1 MPDQANEQRSG
12 FSNFIQSGFGLNI
25 ALGAGIALAVGIMAA
40 VFMWSMKTSDYR
52 VLLSNY
58 SDRDGGAIVAA
69 LAQMAVPYK
78 FSEDGGTIMVPSGQV
93 YDARL
98 KLAAQGLPRGGNI
111 GFELMENQKMGT
123 SQFIEQVNYQRA
135 QEGELARTINAIGS
149 VASSRVHLAIP
160 KPSVFVREKQYPTA
174 SVMINLQSGRT
185 LDMGQVN
192 AIVHL
197 VSSSIPELPAKNV
210 TVVDQNGSLL
220 SGKTSDSNDPN
231 QLDPSQLKYVR
242 DIQDNLNRRIE
253 SILTPLLG
261 EGNVKAQVAAEVN
274 FTRIEK
280 ATETY
285 SPNSNPEKNTIRS
298 QKSNESTSSD
308 PVKGGIPGAASNQAG
323 ANRDANAAT
332 PAGGAN
338 AATNAKRENIINYEV
353 DKVISYTKEPVG
365 GIKRLAVAVVVNLKS
380 SSDEEGKTT
389 QKPLTDEEKAQVTA
403 LIKEA
408 VGFSQ
413 ERGDTI
419 NLTNSEFKQA
429 EKVEIPEEAFWKPYA
444 NLSTA
449 KTALQYLVTAV
460 ILFLLYSKVLKPL
473 MARMSNASVGG
484 SFAFGSAGA
493 GFASGAG
500 AGAGANAGG
509 NAEKEEEEEEEVD
522 EELDA
527 EAKKIASDLSGLGRN
542 SGSDLKAVQKFGA
555 QNPKAVAAVV
565 KEWISE

>member
-1 MPDQANEQRSG
+1 
-12 FSNFIQSGFGLNI
+12 
-25 ALGAGIALAVGIMAA
+25 
-40 VFMWSMKTSDYR
+40 
-52 VLLSNY
+52 
-58 SDRDGGAIVAA
+58 
-69 LAQMAVPYK
+69 
-78 FSEDGGTIMVPSGQV
+78 
-93 YDARL
+93 
-98 KLAAQGLPRGGNI
+98 
-111 GFELMENQKMGT
+111 
-123 SQFIEQVNYQRA
+123 
-135 QEGELARTINAIGS
+135 
-149 VASSRVHLAIP
+149 
-160 KPSVFVREKQYPTA
+160 
-174 SVMINLQSGRT
+174 MINLQSGRT

-231 QLDPSQLKYVR
+231 KLDPSQLKYVR

-253 SILTPLLG
+253 AILTPLLG
-261 EGNVKAQVAAEVN
+261 EGNVKAQVSAEVN
-274 FTRIEK
+274 FATVEK

-323 ANRDANAAT
+323 AGKDANAAQ
-332 PAGGAN
+332 GG
-338 AATNAKRENIINYEV
+338 AATNAKRENIVNYEV
-353 DKVISYTKEPVG
+353 DKVVSYTKEPVG

-380 SSDEEGKTT
+380 SVDAEGKTT
-389 QKPLTDEEKAQVTA
+389 QKPLTDDEKAQVTA

-413 ERGDTI
+413 DRGDTI

-429 EKVEIPEEAFWKPYA
+429 EKVDIPVDPFWKPYA

-449 KTALQYLVTAV
+449 KTVLQYLATAIV
-460 ILFLLYSKVLKPL
+460 LFLLYSKVLKPL
-473 MARMSNASVGG
+473 MVRMSNASVGG
-484 SFAFGSAGA
+484 GFAFGA
-493 GFASGAG
+493 AG
-500 AGAGANAGG
+500 AGAGGGGFANGAGG
-509 NAEKEEEEEEEVD
+509 TGAAGNAEEEEEEEVD

-565 KEWISE
+565 KDWINE

>member
-1 MPDQANEQRSG
+1 MPDQENQQRSG
-12 FSNFIQSGFGLNI
+12 FSNFIQSSFGLNI

-78 FSEDGGTIMVPSGQV
+78 FSEDGGTILVPSGQV

-135 QEGELARTINAIGS
+135 QEGELARTINSIGS

-231 QLDPSQLKYVR
+231 KLDPSQLKYVR
-242 DIQDNLNRRIE
+242 DIQDNLIKRIE
-253 SILTPLLG
+253 AILTPLLG

-274 FTRIEK
+274 FATVEK

-323 ANRDANAAT
+323 AGKDANAA
-332 PAGGAN
+332 PGG
-338 AATNAKRENIINYEV
+338 AATNAKRENIVNYEV
-353 DKVISYTKEPVG
+353 DKVVSYTKEPVG

-380 SSDEEGKTT
+380 SVDEEGKTT
-389 QKPLTDEEKAQVTA
+389 QKPLTDDEKAQVTA

-413 ERGDTI
+413 DRGDTI

-429 EKVEIPEEAFWKPYA
+429 EKVDIPVDPFWKPYA

-449 KTALQYLVTAV
+449 KTVLQYLVTAIV
-460 ILFLLYSKVLKPL
+460 LFLLYSKVLKPL
-473 MARMSNASVGG
+473 MTRMSNASVGG
-484 SFAFGSAGA
+484 GFAFGAA
-493 GFASGAG
+493 GAG
-500 AGAGANAGG
+500 AGAGGFANGAGGTGAGG
-509 NAEKEEEEEEEVD
+509 NAEEEEEEEVD

-565 KEWISE
+565 KDWINE

>member
-1 MPDQANEQRSG
+1 MADQENEQRSG
-12 FSNFIQSGFGLNI
+12 FSNFIQSSFGLNI

-69 LAQMAVPYK
+69 LSSMAVPYK
-78 FSEDGGTIMVPSGQV
+78 FSEDGGTILVPSGQV

-135 QEGELARTINAIGS
+135 QEGELARTINSIGS

-174 SVMINLQSGRT
+174 SVMVNLQSGRT

-197 VSSSIPELPAKNV
+197 VSSSVPELPAKNV

-220 SGKTSDSNDPN
+220 SDKTSDSNDPN
-231 QLDPSQLKYVR
+231 KLDPTQLKYVR
-242 DIQDNLNRRIE
+242 DIQDNLIRRIE

-274 FTRIEK
+274 FAMVEK

-323 ANRDANAAT
+323 AT
-332 PAGGAN
+332 PAAGAGAAAS
-338 AATNAKRENIINYEV
+338 AATNAKRENIVNYEV
-353 DKVISYTKEPVG
+353 DKVVSYTKEPVG

-380 SSDEEGKTT
+380 SVDDEGKTT
-389 QKPLTDEEKAQVTA
+389 QKPLTDDEKAQVTA

-413 ERGDTI
+413 DRGDTI

-429 EKVEIPEEAFWKPYA
+429 EKVEIPEDPIWKPYA
-444 NLSTA
+444 NLATA
-449 KTALQYLVTAV
+449 KTALQYIITAV
-460 ILFLLYSKVLKPL
+460 VLFLLYSKVLKPL
-473 MARMSNASVGG
+473 MARMSNASMGG
-484 SFAFGSAGA
+484 SLAFG
-493 GFASGAG
+493 GAG
-500 AGAGANAGG
+500 AGGFARGAGGAAGAAG
-509 NAEKEEEEEEEVD
+509 AEQVEEEEEEVD

-555 QNPKAVAAVV
+555 QNPKAVAAVI
-565 KEWISE
+565 KDWINE

>member
-25 ALGAGIALAVGIMAA
+25 ALGAGIALAIGIMAA
-40 VFMWSMKTSDYR
+40 VFMWSMKTADYR

-69 LAQMAVPYK
+69 LSQMAVPYK
-78 FSEDGGTIMVPSGQV
+78 FSEDGGTILVPSGQV

-135 QEGELARTINAIGS
+135 QEGELARTINSIGS

-160 KPSVFVREKQYPTA
+160 KPSVFVREKQFPTA
-174 SVMINLQSGRT
+174 SVMVNLQPGRA

-220 SGKTSDSNDPN
+220 SAKTSDSNDPN
-231 QLDPSQLKYVR
+231 KLDPSQLKYVR

-253 SILTPLLG
+253 AILTPLLG

-274 FTRIEK
+274 FATVEK

-323 ANRDANAAT
+323 AAPAAGAT
-332 PAGGAN
+332 AG
-338 AATNAKRENIINYEV
+338 AATNAKRENIVNYEV
-353 DKVISYTKEPVG
+353 DKVVSYTKEPVG
-365 GIKRLAVAVVVNLKS
+365 GIKRLAVAVVVNLKPS
-380 SSDEEGKTT
+380 VDAEGKTT

-413 ERGDTI
+413 DRGDTI
-419 NLTNSEFKQA
+419 NLTNSEFKQV
-429 EKVEIPEEAFWKPYA
+429 EKVDIPEEAFWKPYA

-449 KTALQYLVTAV
+449 KTVLQYLATAIV
-460 ILFLLYSKVLKPL
+460 LFLLYSKVLKPL
-473 MARMSNASVGG
+473 MARMTNASVGG
-484 SFAFGSAGA
+484 NFAFGSAGA
-493 GFASGAG
+493 GAAGFAGGVGGAG
-500 AGAGANAGG
+500 AAGA
-509 NAEKEEEEEEEVD
+509 EQEEEEEEVD

-565 KEWISE
+565 KDWINE

>member
-1 MPDQANEQRSG
+1 MPDQENQQRSG
-12 FSNFIQSGFGLNI
+12 FSNFIQSSFGLNI

-69 LAQMAVPYK
+69 LGQMAVPYK
-78 FSEDGGTIMVPSGQV
+78 FSEDGGTILVPSGQV

-135 QEGELARTINAIGS
+135 QEGELARTINSIGS

-231 QLDPSQLKYVR
+231 KLDPSQLKYVR

-253 SILTPLLG
+253 AILTPLLG
-261 EGNVKAQVAAEVN
+261 EGNVKAQVSAEVN
-274 FTRIEK
+274 FATVEK

-323 ANRDANAAT
+323 AGKDANAA
-332 PAGGAN
+332 PGG
-338 AATNAKRENIINYEV
+338 AATNAKRENIVNYEV
-353 DKVISYTKEPVG
+353 DKVVSYTKEPVG

-380 SSDEEGKTT
+380 SVDAEGKTT
-389 QKPLTDEEKAQVTA
+389 QKPLTDDEKAQVTA

-413 ERGDTI
+413 DRGDTI

-429 EKVEIPEEAFWKPYA
+429 EKIDIPVDPFWKPYA
-444 NLSTA
+444 NLATA
-449 KTALQYLVTAV
+449 KTVLQYLATAIV
-460 ILFLLYSKVLKPL
+460 LLLLYTKVLKPL

-484 SFAFGSAGA
+484 GFAFGA
-493 GFASGAG
+493 AG
-500 AGAGANAGG
+500 AGAGGFANAAGGAGAAG
-509 NAEKEEEEEEEVD
+509 NAEEEEEEEVD

-565 KEWISE
+565 KDWINE

>member
-1 MPDQANEQRSG
+1 MPDQENQQRSG
-12 FSNFIQSGFGLNI
+12 FSNFIQSSFGLNI

-78 FSEDGGTIMVPSGQV
+78 FSEDGGTILVPSGQV

-135 QEGELARTINAIGS
+135 QEGELARTINSIGS

-231 QLDPSQLKYVR
+231 KLDPTQLKYVR

-253 SILTPLLG
+253 AILTPLLG

-274 FTRIEK
+274 FATVEK

-323 ANRDANAAT
+323 AGKDANAS
-332 PAGGAN
+332 PAG
-338 AATNAKRENIINYEV
+338 AATNAKRENIVNYEV
-353 DKVISYTKEPVG
+353 DKVVSYTKEPVG

-380 SSDEEGKTT
+380 SVDEEGKTT
-389 QKPLTDEEKAQVTA
+389 QKPLTDDEKAQVTA

-413 ERGDTI
+413 DRGDTI

-429 EKVEIPEEAFWKPYA
+429 EKVDIPVDPFWKPYA

-449 KTALQYLVTAV
+449 KTVLQYLVTAIV
-460 ILFLLYSKVLKPL
+460 LFLLYSKVLKPL
-473 MARMSNASVGG
+473 MTRMSNASVGG
-484 SFAFGSAGA
+484 GFAFGAA
-493 GFASGAG
+493 GAG
-500 AGAGANAGG
+500 AGAGGFANGAGGTGAGG
-509 NAEKEEEEEEEVD
+509 NAEEEEEEEVD

-565 KEWISE
+565 KDWINE

>member
-1 MPDQANEQRSG
+1 MPDQENQQRSG
-12 FSNFIQSGFGLNI
+12 FSNFIQSSFGLNI

-78 FSEDGGTIMVPSGQV
+78 FSEDGGTILVPSGQV

-135 QEGELARTINAIGS
+135 QEGELARTINSIGS

-231 QLDPSQLKYVR
+231 KLDPSQLKYVR

-253 SILTPLLG
+253 AILTPLLG
-261 EGNVKAQVAAEVN
+261 EGNVKAQVSAEVN
-274 FTRIEK
+274 FATVEK

-323 ANRDANAAT
+323 AGKDANAA
-332 PAGGAN
+332 PGG
-338 AATNAKRENIINYEV
+338 AATNAKRENIVNYEV
-353 DKVISYTKEPVG
+353 DKVVSYTKEPVG

-380 SSDEEGKTT
+380 SVDAEGKTT
-389 QKPLTDEEKAQVTA
+389 QKPLTDDEKAQVTA

-413 ERGDTI
+413 DRGDTI

-429 EKVEIPEEAFWKPYA
+429 EKVDIPVDPFWKPYA

-449 KTALQYLVTAV
+449 KTVLQYLATAIV
-460 ILFLLYSKVLKPL
+460 LFLLYSKVLKPL

-484 SFAFGSAGA
+484 GFAFGAA
-493 GFASGAG
+493 GAG
-500 AGAGANAGG
+500 AGAGGFANGAGG
-509 NAEKEEEEEEEVD
+509 TGAAGNAEEEEEEEVD

-565 KEWISE
+565 KDWINE

>member
-1 MPDQANEQRSG
+1 MPDQENQQRSG
-12 FSNFIQSGFGLNI
+12 FSNFIQSSFGLNI

-78 FSEDGGTIMVPSGQV
+78 FSEDGGTILVPSGQV

-135 QEGELARTINAIGS
+135 QEGELARTINSIGS

-192 AIVHL
+192 AIIHL

-231 QLDPSQLKYVR
+231 KLDPSQLKYVR
-242 DIQDNLNRRIE
+242 DIQDNLIKRIE
-253 SILTPLLG
+253 AILTPLLG

-274 FTRIEK
+274 FATVEK

-323 ANRDANAAT
+323 AGKDANAA
-332 PAGGAN
+332 PGG
-338 AATNAKRENIINYEV
+338 AATNAKRENIVNYEV
-353 DKVISYTKEPVG
+353 DKVVSYTKEPVG

-380 SSDEEGKTT
+380 SVDEEGKTT
-389 QKPLTDEEKAQVTA
+389 QKPLTDDEKAQVTA

-413 ERGDTI
+413 DRGDTI

-429 EKVEIPEEAFWKPYA
+429 EKVDIPVDPFWKPYA

-449 KTALQYLVTAV
+449 KTVLQYLVTAIV
-460 ILFLLYSKVLKPL
+460 LFLLYSKVLKPL

-484 SFAFGSAGA
+484 GFAFGSAG
-493 GFASGAG
+493 GGSFASGG
-500 AGAGANAGG
+500 GGGGGGNG
-509 NAEKEEEEEEEVD
+509 NAEKEEEEEEEID

-565 KEWISE
+565 KDWINE

>member
-25 ALGAGIALAVGIMAA
+25 ALGAGIALAIGIMAA
-40 VFMWSMKTSDYR
+40 VFMWSMKTADYR

-69 LAQMAVPYK
+69 LSQMAVPYK
-78 FSEDGGTIMVPSGQV
+78 FSEDGGTILVPSGQV

-135 QEGELARTINAIGS
+135 QEGELARTINSIGS

-174 SVMINLQSGRT
+174 SVMVNLQPGRA

-220 SGKTSDSNDPN
+220 SAKTSDSNDPN
-231 QLDPSQLKYVR
+231 KLDPSQLKYVR

-253 SILTPLLG
+253 AILTPLLG

-274 FTRIEK
+274 FATVEK

-323 ANRDANAAT
+323 AT
-332 PAGGAN
+332 PAAGAGAGAG
-338 AATNAKRENIINYEV
+338 AATNARRENIVNYEV
-353 DKVISYTKEPVG
+353 DKVVSYTKEPVG

-380 SSDEEGKTT
+380 SVDAEGKTS

-413 ERGDTI
+413 DRGDTI
-419 NLTNSEFKQA
+419 NLTNSEFKQV
-429 EKVEIPEEAFWKPYA
+429 EKVDIPEEAFWKPYA

-449 KTALQYLVTAV
+449 KTVLQYLATAV
-460 ILFLLYSKVLKPL
+460 VLFLLYSKVLKPL
-473 MARMSNASVGG
+473 MARMANASVGG

-493 GFASGAG
+493 GAAGFAGGAG
-500 AGAGANAGG
+500 GVGAAGA
-509 NAEKEEEEEEEVD
+509 EQEEEEEEVD

-565 KEWISE
+565 KDWINE

>member
-25 ALGAGIALAVGIMAA
+25 ALGAGIALAIGIMAA
-40 VFMWSMKTSDYR
+40 VFMWSMKTADYR

-69 LAQMAVPYK
+69 LSQMAVPYK
-78 FSEDGGTIMVPSGQV
+78 FSEDGGTILVPSGQV

-135 QEGELARTINAIGS
+135 QEGELARTINSIGS

-160 KPSVFVREKQYPTA
+160 KPSVFVREKQFPTA
-174 SVMINLQSGRT
+174 SVMVNLQPGRA

-220 SGKTSDSNDPN
+220 SAKTSDSNDPN
-231 QLDPSQLKYVR
+231 KLDPSQLKYVR

-253 SILTPLLG
+253 AILTPLLG

-274 FTRIEK
+274 FATVEK

-323 ANRDANAAT
+323 AAPAAG
-332 PAGGAN
+332 AGTAAG
-338 AATNAKRENIINYEV
+338 AATNAKRENIVNYEV
-353 DKVISYTKEPVG
+353 DKVVSYTKEPVG
-365 GIKRLAVAVVVNLKS
+365 GIKRLAVAVVVNLKPS
-380 SSDEEGKTT
+380 VDAEGKTT

-413 ERGDTI
+413 DRGDTI
-419 NLTNSEFKQA
+419 NLTNSEFKQV
-429 EKVEIPEEAFWKPYA
+429 EKVDIPEEAFWKPYA

-449 KTALQYLVTAV
+449 KTVLQYLATAV
-460 ILFLLYSKVLKPL
+460 VLFLLYSKVLKPL
-473 MARMSNASVGG
+473 MARMASASVGG

-493 GFASGAG
+493 GAGGFAGAAGGAG
-500 AGAGANAGG
+500 AAG
-509 NAEKEEEEEEEVD
+509 NAEQEEEEEEVD

-565 KEWISE
+565 KDWINE

>member
-25 ALGAGIALAVGIMAA
+25 ALGAGIALAIGIMAA
-40 VFMWSMKTSDYR
+40 VFMWSMKTADYR

-69 LAQMAVPYK
+69 LSQMAVPYK
-78 FSEDGGTIMVPSGQV
+78 FSEDGGTILVPSGQV

-135 QEGELARTINAIGS
+135 QEGELARTINSIGS

-160 KPSVFVREKQYPTA
+160 KPSVFVREKQFPTA
-174 SVMINLQSGRT
+174 SVMVNLQPGRA

-220 SGKTSDSNDPN
+220 SAKTSDSNDPN
-231 QLDPSQLKYVR
+231 KLDPSQLKYVR

-253 SILTPLLG
+253 AILTPLLG

-274 FTRIEK
+274 FATVEK

-323 ANRDANAAT
+323 AT
-332 PAGGAN
+332 PAAGAGTAAG
-338 AATNAKRENIINYEV
+338 AATNAKRENIVNYEV
-353 DKVISYTKEPVG
+353 DKVVSYTKEPVG
-365 GIKRLAVAVVVNLKS
+365 GIKRLAVAVVVNLKPS
-380 SSDEEGKTT
+380 VDAEGKTT

-413 ERGDTI
+413 DRGDTI
-419 NLTNSEFKQA
+419 NLTNSEFKQV
-429 EKVEIPEEAFWKPYA
+429 EKVDIPEEAFWKPYA

-449 KTALQYLVTAV
+449 KTVLQYLATAV
-460 ILFLLYSKVLKPL
+460 VLFLLYSKVLKPL
-473 MARMSNASVGG
+473 MARMASASVGG

-493 GFASGAG
+493 GAGGFAGGAGGAG
-500 AGAGANAGG
+500 AAG
-509 NAEKEEEEEEEVD
+509 NAEQEEEEEEID

-565 KEWISE
+565 KDWINE

>member
-1 MPDQANEQRSG
+1 MADQENEQRSG
-12 FSNFIQSGFGLNI
+12 FSKFIQSSFGLNI

-40 VFMWSMKTSDYR
+40 VFMWSMKTADYR

-69 LAQMAVPYK
+69 LSTMAVPYK
-78 FSEDGGTIMVPSGQV
+78 FSEDGGTILVPSGQV

-135 QEGELARTINAIGS
+135 QEGELARTINSIGS

-174 SVMINLQSGRT
+174 SVMVNLQTGRT

-197 VSSSIPELPAKNV
+197 VSSSVPELPAKNV

-220 SGKTSDSNDPN
+220 SGKTSDDNDPN
-231 QLDPSQLKYVR
+231 KLDPTQLKYVR
-242 DIQDNLNRRIE
+242 DIQDNLIRRIE

-274 FTRIEK
+274 FAMVEK

-298 QKSNESTSSD
+298 QKSNESSSSD

-323 ANRDANAAT
+323 AT
-332 PAGGAN
+332 PAAGTGAAAG
-338 AATNAKRENIINYEV
+338 AATNAKRENIVNYEV
-353 DKVISYTKEPVG
+353 DKVVSYTKEPVG

-380 SSDEEGKTT
+380 SVDDEGKTT
-389 QKPLTDEEKAQVTA
+389 QKPLTDDEKAQVTA

-413 ERGDTI
+413 DRGDTI

-429 EKVEIPEEAFWKPYA
+429 EKVEIPVDPFWKPYA
-444 NLSTA
+444 NLATA
-449 KTALQYLVTAV
+449 KTAIQYIITAV
-460 ILFLLYSKVLKPL
+460 VLFLLYSKVLKPL
-473 MARMSNASVGG
+473 MARMTNASIGG
-484 SFAFGSAGA
+484 SLAFGAAGA
-493 GFASGAG
+493 GRANGVGGIDGAD
-500 AGAGANAGG
+500 NA
-509 NAEKEEEEEEEVD
+509 AQDEEEEEVD

-565 KEWISE
+565 KDWINE

>member
-25 ALGAGIALAVGIMAA
+25 ALGAGIALAIGIMAA
-40 VFMWSMKTSDYR
+40 VFMWSMKTADYR

-69 LAQMAVPYK
+69 LSQMAVPYK
-78 FSEDGGTIMVPSGQV
+78 FSEDGGTILVPSGQV

-135 QEGELARTINAIGS
+135 QEGELARTINSIGS

-160 KPSVFVREKQYPTA
+160 KPSVFVREKQFPTA
-174 SVMINLQSGRT
+174 SVMVNLQPGRA

-220 SGKTSDSNDPN
+220 SAKTSDSNDPN
-231 QLDPSQLKYVR
+231 KLDPSQLKYVR

-253 SILTPLLG
+253 AILTPLLG

-274 FTRIEK
+274 FATVEK

-323 ANRDANAAT
+323 AT
-332 PAGGAN
+332 PAAGAGTAAG
-338 AATNAKRENIINYEV
+338 AATNAKRENIVNYEV
-353 DKVISYTKEPVG
+353 DKVVSYTKEPVG
-365 GIKRLAVAVVVNLKS
+365 GIKRLAVAVVVNLKPS
-380 SSDEEGKTT
+380 VDAEGKTT

-413 ERGDTI
+413 DRGDTI
-419 NLTNSEFKQA
+419 NLTNSEFKQV
-429 EKVEIPEEAFWKPYA
+429 EKVDIPEEAFWKPYA

-449 KTALQYLVTAV
+449 KTILQYLATAV
-460 ILFLLYSKVLKPL
+460 VLFLLYSKVLKPL
-473 MARMSNASVGG
+473 MARMASASVGG

-493 GFASGAG
+493 GAGGFAGAAGGAG
-500 AGAGANAGG
+500 AAG
-509 NAEKEEEEEEEVD
+509 NAEQEEEEEEVD

-565 KEWISE
+565 KDWINE

>member
-1 MPDQANEQRSG
+1 MPDQANEKRSG

-25 ALGAGIALAVGIMAA
+25 ALGAGIALAIGIMAA
-40 VFMWSMKTSDYR
+40 VFMWSMKTADYR

-69 LAQMAVPYK
+69 LSQMAVPYK
-78 FSEDGGTIMVPSGQV
+78 FSEDGGTILVPSGQV

-135 QEGELARTINAIGS
+135 QEGELARTINSIGS

-160 KPSVFVREKQYPTA
+160 KPSVFVREKQFPTA
-174 SVMINLQSGRT
+174 SVMVNLQPGRA

-220 SGKTSDSNDPN
+220 SAKTSDSNDPN
-231 QLDPSQLKYVR
+231 KLDPSQLKYVR

-253 SILTPLLG
+253 AILTPLLG

-274 FTRIEK
+274 FATVEK

-323 ANRDANAAT
+323 AT
-332 PAGGAN
+332 PAAGAGTAAG
-338 AATNAKRENIINYEV
+338 AATNAKRENIVNYEV
-353 DKVISYTKEPVG
+353 DKVVSYTKEPVG
-365 GIKRLAVAVVVNLKS
+365 GIKRLAVAVLVNLKPS
-380 SSDEEGKTT
+380 VDAEGKTT

-413 ERGDTI
+413 DRGDTI
-419 NLTNSEFKQA
+419 NLTNSEFKQV
-429 EKVEIPEEAFWKPYA
+429 EKVDIPEEAFWKPYA

-449 KTALQYLVTAV
+449 KTVLQYLATAV
-460 ILFLLYSKVLKPL
+460 VLFLLYSKVLKPL
-473 MARMSNASVGG
+473 MARMASASVGG

-493 GFASGAG
+493 GAGGFAGGAGGAG
-500 AGAGANAGG
+500 AAG
-509 NAEKEEEEEEEVD
+509 NADQEEEEEEVD

-565 KEWISE
+565 KDWINE

>member
-1 MPDQANEQRSG
+1 MADKENEQRSG
-12 FSNFIQSGFGLNI
+12 FSNFIQSSFGLNI

-69 LAQMAVPYK
+69 LSTMAVPYK
-78 FSEDGGTIMVPSGQV
+78 FSEDGGTILVPSGQV

-135 QEGELARTINAIGS
+135 QEGELARTINSIGS

-174 SVMINLQSGRT
+174 SVMVNLQSGRA

-197 VSSSIPELPAKNV
+197 VSSSVPELPAKNV

-220 SGKTSDSNDPN
+220 SSKTSDGNDPN
-231 QLDPSQLKYVR
+231 KLDPTQLKYVR
-242 DIQDNLNRRIE
+242 DIQDNLIRRIE
-253 SILTPLLG
+253 AILTPLLG

-274 FTRIEK
+274 FATVEK

-298 QKSNESTSSD
+298 QKSNESSSSD

-323 ANRDANAAT
+323 AAPAAGAA
-332 PAGGAN
+332 AG
-338 AATNAKRENIINYEV
+338 AATNARRENIVNYEV

-380 SSDEEGKTT
+380 SVDDEGKTT
-389 QKPLTDEEKAQVTA
+389 QKPLTDDEKAQVTA

-413 ERGDTI
+413 DRGDTI

-429 EKVEIPEEAFWKPYA
+429 EKVEIPEDPIWKPYA
-444 NLSTA
+444 NLATA
-449 KTALQYLVTAV
+449 KTAIQYIITAV
-460 ILFLLYSKVLKPL
+460 VLFLLYSKVLKPL
-473 MARMSNASVGG
+473 MARMSNASIGG
-484 SFAFGSAGA
+484 SLAFG
-493 GFASGAG
+493 GAG
-500 AGAGANAGG
+500 AGGFARGAGAAGAAG
-509 NAEKEEEEEEEVD
+509 AEEEEEEEEEVD

-565 KEWISE
+565 KDWINE

>member
-1 MPDQANEQRSG
+1 MPDQANEQPSG

-274 FTRIEK
+274 FTRVEK

>member
-1 MPDQANEQRSG
+1 MPDQENEQRSG
-12 FSNFIQSGFGLNI
+12 FSNFIQSSFGLNI

-69 LAQMAVPYK
+69 LSSMAVPYK
-78 FSEDGGTIMVPSGQV
+78 FSEDGGTILVPSGQV

-135 QEGELARTINAIGS
+135 QEGELARTINSIGS

-174 SVMINLQSGRT
+174 SVMVNLQSGRT

-197 VSSSIPELPAKNV
+197 VSSSVPELPAKNV

-220 SGKTSDSNDPN
+220 SGKTSDGNDPN
-231 QLDPSQLKYVR
+231 KLDPTQLKYVR
-242 DIQDNLNRRIE
+242 DIQDNLIRRIE

-274 FTRIEK
+274 FAMVEK

-323 ANRDANAAT
+323 AT
-332 PAGGAN
+332 PAAGAGTAAPAG
-338 AATNAKRENIINYEV
+338 AATNAKRENIVNYEV
-353 DKVISYTKEPVG
+353 DKVVSYTKEPVG

-380 SSDEEGKTT
+380 SVDEEGKTT
-389 QKPLTDEEKAQVTA
+389 QKPLTDDEKAQVTA

-413 ERGDTI
+413 DRGDTI

-429 EKVEIPEEAFWKPYA
+429 EKVEIPEDPIWKPYA
-444 NLSTA
+444 NLATA
-449 KTALQYLVTAV
+449 KTAIQYIITAV
-460 ILFLLYSKVLKPL
+460 VLFLLYSKVLKPL
-473 MARMSNASVGG
+473 MARMANASIGG
-484 SFAFGSAGA
+484 SLAFG
-493 GFASGAG
+493 GAG
-500 AGAGANAGG
+500 AGGFARGAGGAAGAAG
-509 NAEKEEEEEEEVD
+509 AEQEEEEEEEVD

-565 KEWISE
+565 KDWINE

>member
-1 MPDQANEQRSG
+1 MADQENEQRSG
-12 FSNFIQSGFGLNI
+12 FSNFIQSSFGLNI

-40 VFMWSMKTSDYR
+40 VFMWSMKTADYR

-69 LAQMAVPYK
+69 LSTMAVPYK
-78 FSEDGGTIMVPSGQV
+78 FSEDGGTILVPSGQV

-135 QEGELARTINAIGS
+135 QEGELARTINSIGS

-174 SVMINLQSGRT
+174 SVMVNLQSGRT

-197 VSSSIPELPAKNV
+197 VSSSVPELPAKNV

-220 SGKTSDSNDPN
+220 SGKTSDGNDPN
-231 QLDPSQLKYVR
+231 KLDPTQLKYVR
-242 DIQDNLNRRIE
+242 DIQDNLIRRIE

-274 FTRIEK
+274 FAMVEK

-298 QKSNESTSSD
+298 QKSNESSSSD

-323 ANRDANAAT
+323 AT
-332 PAGGAN
+332 PAAGTGAAAG
-338 AATNAKRENIINYEV
+338 AATNAKRENIVNYEV
-353 DKVISYTKEPVG
+353 DKVVSYTKEPVG

-380 SSDEEGKTT
+380 SVDDEGKTT
-389 QKPLTDEEKAQVTA
+389 QKPLTDDEKAQVTA

-429 EKVEIPEEAFWKPYA
+429 EKVEIPVDPFWKPYA
-444 NLSTA
+444 NLATA
-449 KTALQYLVTAV
+449 KTVIQYIITAV
-460 ILFLLYSKVLKPL
+460 VLFLLYSKVLRPL
-473 MARMSNASVGG
+473 MARMANASVGG
-484 SFAFGSAGA
+484 SLAFGVAGA
-493 GFASGAG
+493 GRANGVGGIDGADS
-500 AGAGANAGG
+500 AAQ
-509 NAEKEEEEEEEVD
+509 EEEEEEVD

-565 KEWISE
+565 KEWINE

>member
-1 MPDQANEQRSG
+1 MPDQANEKRSG

-25 ALGAGIALAVGIMAA
+25 ALGAGIALAIGIMAA
-40 VFMWSMKTSDYR
+40 VFMWSMKTADYR

-69 LAQMAVPYK
+69 LSQMAVPYK
-78 FSEDGGTIMVPSGQV
+78 FSEDGGTILVPSGQV

-135 QEGELARTINAIGS
+135 QEGELARTINSIGS

-160 KPSVFVREKQYPTA
+160 KPSVFVREKQFPTA
-174 SVMINLQSGRT
+174 SVMVNLQPGRA

-220 SGKTSDSNDPN
+220 SAKTSDSNDPN
-231 QLDPSQLKYVR
+231 KLDPSQLKYVR

-253 SILTPLLG
+253 AILTPLLG

-274 FTRIEK
+274 FATVEK

-323 ANRDANAAT
+323 AAPAAG
-332 PAGGAN
+332 AGAGAGAG
-338 AATNAKRENIINYEV
+338 AATNAKRENIVNYEV

-365 GIKRLAVAVVVNLKS
+365 GIKRLAVAVVVNLKPS
-380 SSDEEGKTT
+380 VDAEGKTT

-413 ERGDTI
+413 DRGDTI
-419 NLTNSEFKQA
+419 NLTNSEFKQV
-429 EKVEIPEEAFWKPYA
+429 EKVDIPEEAFWKPYA

-449 KTALQYLVTAV
+449 KTVLQYLATAIV
-460 ILFLLYSKVLKPL
+460 LFLLYSKVLKPL
-473 MARMSNASVGG
+473 MARMTNASVGG
-484 SFAFGSAGA
+484 NFAFGSAGA
-493 GFASGAG
+493 GAAGFGGGAG
-500 AGAGANAGG
+500 GIGAAGA
-509 NAEKEEEEEEEVD
+509 EQEEEEEEVD

-565 KEWISE
+565 KDWINE

>member
-1 MPDQANEQRSG
+1 MPDQENEQSSG
-12 FSNFIQSGFGLNI
+12 FSKFIQSSFGLNI

-69 LAQMAVPYK
+69 LSSMAVPYK
-78 FSEDGGTIMVPSGQV
+78 FSEDGGTILVPSGQV

-135 QEGELARTINAIGS
+135 QEGELARTINSIGS

-174 SVMINLQSGRT
+174 SVMVNLQSGRT

-197 VSSSIPELPAKNV
+197 VSSSVPELPAKNV

-220 SGKTSDSNDPN
+220 SGKTSDGNDPN
-231 QLDPSQLKYVR
+231 KLDPTQLKYVR
-242 DIQDNLNRRIE
+242 DIQDNLIRRIE

-274 FTRIEK
+274 FAMVEK

-323 ANRDANAAT
+323 AT
-332 PAGGAN
+332 PAAGAGSAAPAG
-338 AATNAKRENIINYEV
+338 AATNAKRENIVNYEV
-353 DKVISYTKEPVG
+353 DKVVSYTKEPVG

-380 SSDEEGKTT
+380 SVDDEGKTT
-389 QKPLTDEEKAQVTA
+389 QKPLTDDEKAQVTA

-413 ERGDTI
+413 DRGDTI

-429 EKVEIPEEAFWKPYA
+429 EKVEIPEDPIWKPYA
-444 NLSTA
+444 NLATA
-449 KTALQYLVTAV
+449 KTAIQYIITAV
-460 ILFLLYSKVLKPL
+460 VLFLLYSKVLKPL
-473 MARMSNASVGG
+473 MARMSNASMGG
-484 SFAFGSAGA
+484 SLAFG
-493 GFASGAG
+493 GAG
-500 AGAGANAGG
+500 AGGFARGAGGAAGA
-509 NAEKEEEEEEEVD
+509 EQEEEEEEEVD

-565 KEWISE
+565 KDWINE

>member
-1 MPDQANEQRSG
+1 MADQENEQRSG
-12 FSNFIQSGFGLNI
+12 FSKFIQSSFGLNI

-40 VFMWSMKTSDYR
+40 VFMWSMKTADYR

-69 LAQMAVPYK
+69 LSTMAVPYK
-78 FSEDGGTIMVPSGQV
+78 FSEDGGTILVPSGQV

-135 QEGELARTINAIGS
+135 QEGELARTINSIGS

-174 SVMINLQSGRT
+174 SVMVNLQTGRT

-197 VSSSIPELPAKNV
+197 VSSSVPELPAKNV

-220 SGKTSDSNDPN
+220 SGKTSDDNDPN
-231 QLDPSQLKYVR
+231 KLDPTQLKYVR
-242 DIQDNLNRRIE
+242 DIQDNLIRRIE

-274 FTRIEK
+274 FAMVEK

-298 QKSNESTSSD
+298 QKSNESSSSD

-323 ANRDANAAT
+323 AT
-332 PAGGAN
+332 PAAGTGAAAG
-338 AATNAKRENIINYEV
+338 AATNAKRENIVNYEV
-353 DKVISYTKEPVG
+353 DKVVSYTKEPVG

-380 SSDEEGKTT
+380 SVDDEGKTT
-389 QKPLTDEEKAQVTA
+389 QKPLTDDEKAQVTA

-413 ERGDTI
+413 DRGDTI

-429 EKVEIPEEAFWKPYA
+429 EKVEIPVDPFWKPYA
-444 NLSTA
+444 NLATA
-449 KTALQYLVTAV
+449 KTAIQYIITAV
-460 ILFLLYSKVLKPL
+460 VLFLLYSKVLKPL
-473 MARMSNASVGG
+473 MARMTNASIGG
-484 SFAFGSAGA
+484 SLAFGAAGA
-493 GFASGAG
+493 GR
-500 AGAGANAGG
+500 ANGVGG
-509 NAEKEEEEEEEVD
+509 IDAADNAAQDEEEEEVD

-565 KEWISE
+565 KDWINE

>member
-1 MPDQANEQRSG
+1 MPDQANEKRSG

-25 ALGAGIALAVGIMAA
+25 ALGAGIALAIGIMAA
-40 VFMWSMKTSDYR
+40 VFMWSMKTADYR

-69 LAQMAVPYK
+69 LSQMAVPYK
-78 FSEDGGTIMVPSGQV
+78 FSEDGGTILVPSGQV

-135 QEGELARTINAIGS
+135 QEGELARTINSIGS

-160 KPSVFVREKQYPTA
+160 KPSVFVREKQFPTA
-174 SVMINLQSGRT
+174 SVMVNLQPGRA

-220 SGKTSDSNDPN
+220 SARTSDSNDPN
-231 QLDPSQLKYVR
+231 KLDPSQLKYVR

-253 SILTPLLG
+253 AILTPLLG

-274 FTRIEK
+274 FATVEK

-323 ANRDANAAT
+323 AAPAAG
-332 PAGGAN
+332 AGAG
-338 AATNAKRENIINYEV
+338 AATNAKRENIVNYEV
-353 DKVISYTKEPVG
+353 DKVVSYTKEPVG
-365 GIKRLAVAVVVNLKS
+365 GIKRLAVAVVVNLKPS
-380 SSDEEGKTT
+380 VDAEGKTT

-413 ERGDTI
+413 DRGDTI
-419 NLTNSEFKQA
+419 NLTNSEFKQV
-429 EKVEIPEEAFWKPYA
+429 EKVDIPEEAFWKPYA

-449 KTALQYLVTAV
+449 KTVLQYLATAIV
-460 ILFLLYSKVLKPL
+460 LFLLYSKVLKPL
-473 MARMSNASVGG
+473 MTRMTNASVGG
-484 SFAFGSAGA
+484 NFAFGSAGA
-493 GFASGAG
+493 GAAGFAGGVGGAG
-500 AGAGANAGG
+500 AAGA
-509 NAEKEEEEEEEVD
+509 EQEEEEEEVD

-565 KEWISE
+565 KDWINE

>member
-1 MPDQANEQRSG
+1 MPDQENQQRSG
-12 FSNFIQSGFGLNI
+12 FSNFIQSSFGLNI

-78 FSEDGGTIMVPSGQV
+78 FSEDGGTILVPSGQV

-135 QEGELARTINAIGS
+135 QEGELARTINSIGS

-231 QLDPSQLKYVR
+231 KLDPSQLKYVR

-253 SILTPLLG
+253 AILTPLLG
-261 EGNVKAQVAAEVN
+261 EGNVKAQVSAEVN
-274 FTRIEK
+274 FATVEK

-323 ANRDANAAT
+323 AGKDAN
-332 PAGGAN
+332 PAPGG
-338 AATNAKRENIINYEV
+338 AATNAKRENIVNYEV
-353 DKVISYTKEPVG
+353 DKVVSYTKEPVG

-380 SSDEEGKTT
+380 SVDAEGKTT
-389 QKPLTDEEKAQVTA
+389 QKPLTDDEKAQVTA

-413 ERGDTI
+413 DRGDTI

-429 EKVEIPEEAFWKPYA
+429 EKVDIPEEAFWKPYA
-444 NLSTA
+444 NLATA
-449 KTALQYLVTAV
+449 KTVLQYLATAIV
-460 ILFLLYSKVLKPL
+460 LFLLYSKVLKPL

-484 SFAFGSAGA
+484 GFAFGA
-493 GFASGAG
+493 AG
-500 AGAGANAGG
+500 AGAGGFANAAGGAGAAG
-509 NAEKEEEEEEEVD
+509 NAEEEEEEEVD

-565 KEWISE
+565 KDWINE

>member
-1 MPDQANEQRSG
+1 
-12 FSNFIQSGFGLNI
+12 
-25 ALGAGIALAVGIMAA
+25 
-40 VFMWSMKTSDYR
+40 
-52 VLLSNY
+52 
-58 SDRDGGAIVAA
+58 
-69 LAQMAVPYK
+69 
-78 FSEDGGTIMVPSGQV
+78 MV
-93 YDARL
+93 
-98 KLAAQGLPRGGNI
+98 
-111 GFELMENQKMGT
+111 
-123 SQFIEQVNYQRA
+123 
-135 QEGELARTINAIGS
+135 
-149 VASSRVHLAIP
+149 
-160 KPSVFVREKQYPTA
+160 
-174 SVMINLQSGRT
+174 NLQTGRT

-197 VSSSIPELPAKNV
+197 VSSSVPELPAKNV

-220 SGKTSDSNDPN
+220 SGKTSDDNDPN
-231 QLDPSQLKYVR
+231 KLDPTQLKYVR
-242 DIQDNLNRRIE
+242 DIQDNLIRRIE

-274 FTRIEK
+274 FAMVEK

-298 QKSNESTSSD
+298 QKSNESSSSD

-323 ANRDANAAT
+323 AT
-332 PAGGAN
+332 PAAGTGAAAG
-338 AATNAKRENIINYEV
+338 AATNAKRENIVNYEV
-353 DKVISYTKEPVG
+353 DKVVSYTKEPVG

-380 SSDEEGKTT
+380 SVDDEGKTT
-389 QKPLTDEEKAQVTA
+389 QKPLTDDEKAQVTA

-429 EKVEIPEEAFWKPYA
+429 EKVEIPVDPFWKPYA
-444 NLSTA
+444 NLATA
-449 KTALQYLVTAV
+449 KTAIQYIITAV
-460 ILFLLYSKVLKPL
+460 VLFLLYSKVLKPL
-473 MARMSNASVGG
+473 MARMTNASIGG
-484 SFAFGSAGA
+484 SLAFGAAGA
-493 GFASGAG
+493 GR
-500 AGAGANAGG
+500 ANGVGG
-509 NAEKEEEEEEEVD
+509 IDAADNAAQDEEEEEVD

-565 KEWISE
+565 KDWINE

>member
-25 ALGAGIALAVGIMAA
+25 ALGAGIALAIGIMAA
-40 VFMWSMKTSDYR
+40 VFMWSMKTADYR

-69 LAQMAVPYK
+69 LSQMAVPYK
-78 FSEDGGTIMVPSGQV
+78 FSEDGGTILVPSGQV

-135 QEGELARTINAIGS
+135 QEGELARTINSIGS

-160 KPSVFVREKQYPTA
+160 KPSVFVREKQFPTA
-174 SVMINLQSGRT
+174 SVMVNLQPGRA

-220 SGKTSDSNDPN
+220 SAKTSDSNDPN
-231 QLDPSQLKYVR
+231 KLDPSQLKYVR

-253 SILTPLLG
+253 AILTPLLG

-274 FTRIEK
+274 FATVEK

-323 ANRDANAAT
+323 AT
-332 PAGGAN
+332 PAAGAGTAAG
-338 AATNAKRENIINYEV
+338 AATNAKRENIVNYEV
-353 DKVISYTKEPVG
+353 DKVVSYTKEPVG

-380 SSDEEGKTT
+380 SVDAEGKTT

-413 ERGDTI
+413 DRGDTI
-419 NLTNSEFKQA
+419 NLTNSEFKQV
-429 EKVEIPEEAFWKPYA
+429 EKVDIPEEAFWKPYA

-449 KTALQYLVTAV
+449 KTILQYLATAV
-460 ILFLLYSKVLKPL
+460 VLFLLYSKVLKPL
-473 MARMSNASVGG
+473 MARMASASVGG

-493 GFASGAG
+493 GAGGFAGAAGGAG
-500 AGAGANAGG
+500 AAG
-509 NAEKEEEEEEEVD
+509 NAEQEEEEEEVD

-565 KEWISE
+565 KDWINE

>member
-1 MPDQANEQRSG
+1 MPDQENEQRSG
-12 FSNFIQSGFGLNI
+12 FSNFIQSSFGLNI

-69 LAQMAVPYK
+69 LSSMAVPYK
-78 FSEDGGTIMVPSGQV
+78 FSEDGGTILVPSGQV

-135 QEGELARTINAIGS
+135 QEGELARTINSIGS

-174 SVMINLQSGRT
+174 SVMVNLQSGRT

-197 VSSSIPELPAKNV
+197 VSSSVPELPAKNV

-220 SGKTSDSNDPN
+220 SGKTSDGNDPN
-231 QLDPSQLKYVR
+231 KLDPTQLKYVR
-242 DIQDNLNRRIE
+242 DIQDNLIRRIE

-274 FTRIEK
+274 FAMVEK

-323 ANRDANAAT
+323 AT
-332 PAGGAN
+332 PAAGAGTTAPAG
-338 AATNAKRENIINYEV
+338 AATNAKRENIVNYEV
-353 DKVISYTKEPVG
+353 DKVVSYTKEPVG

-380 SSDEEGKTT
+380 SVDEEGKTT
-389 QKPLTDEEKAQVTA
+389 QKPLTDDEKAQVTA

-413 ERGDTI
+413 DRGDTI

-429 EKVEIPEEAFWKPYA
+429 EKVEIPEDPIWKPYA
-444 NLSTA
+444 NLATA
-449 KTALQYLVTAV
+449 KTAIQYIITAV
-460 ILFLLYSKVLKPL
+460 VLFLLYSKVLKPL
-473 MARMSNASVGG
+473 MARMSNASMGG
-484 SFAFGSAGA
+484 SLAFG
-493 GFASGAG
+493 GAG
-500 AGAGANAGG
+500 AGGFARGAGGAAGA
-509 NAEKEEEEEEEVD
+509 EQEEEEEEEVD

-565 KEWISE
+565 KDWINE

>member
-25 ALGAGIALAVGIMAA
+25 ALGAGIALAIGIMAA
-40 VFMWSMKTSDYR
+40 VFMWSMKTADYR

-78 FSEDGGTIMVPSGQV
+78 FSEDGGTILVPSGQV

-135 QEGELARTINAIGS
+135 QEGELARTINSIGS

-160 KPSVFVREKQYPTA
+160 KPSVFVREKQFPTA
-174 SVMINLQSGRT
+174 SVMVNLQPGRA

-220 SGKTSDSNDPN
+220 SAKTSDSNDPN
-231 QLDPSQLKYVR
+231 KLDPSQLKYVR

-253 SILTPLLG
+253 AILTPLLG

-274 FTRIEK
+274 FATVEK

-323 ANRDANAAT
+323 AT
-332 PAGGAN
+332 PAAGAGTAAG
-338 AATNAKRENIINYEV
+338 AATNAKRENIVNYEV
-353 DKVISYTKEPVG
+353 DKVVSYTKEPVG
-365 GIKRLAVAVVVNLKS
+365 GIKRLAVAVVVNLKPS
-380 SSDEEGKTT
+380 VDAEGKTT

-413 ERGDTI
+413 DRGDTI
-419 NLTNSEFKQA
+419 NLTNSEFKQV
-429 EKVEIPEEAFWKPYA
+429 EKVDIPEEAFWKPYA

-449 KTALQYLVTAV
+449 KTILQYLATAV
-460 ILFLLYSKVLKPL
+460 VLFLLYSKVLKPL
-473 MARMSNASVGG
+473 MARMASASVGG

-493 GFASGAG
+493 GAGGFAGAAGGAG
-500 AGAGANAGG
+500 AAG
-509 NAEKEEEEEEEVD
+509 NAEQEEEEEEVD

-565 KEWISE
+565 KDWINE

>member
-1 MPDQANEQRSG
+1 
-12 FSNFIQSGFGLNI
+12 
-25 ALGAGIALAVGIMAA
+25 
-40 VFMWSMKTSDYR
+40 
-52 VLLSNY
+52 
-58 SDRDGGAIVAA
+58 
-69 LAQMAVPYK
+69 MAVPYK
-78 FSEDGGTIMVPSGQV
+78 FSEDGGTILVPSGQV

-135 QEGELARTINAIGS
+135 QEGELARTINSIGS

-174 SVMINLQSGRT
+174 SVMVNLQAGRA

-220 SGKTSDSNDPN
+220 SGKTSDGNDPN
-231 QLDPSQLKYVR
+231 KLDPTQLKYVR

-253 SILTPLLG
+253 AILTPLLG

-274 FTRIEK
+274 FTMVEK

-298 QKSNESTSSD
+298 QKSNESSSSD
-308 PVKGGIPGAASNQAG
+308 PVKGGVPGAASNQAG
-323 ANRDANAAT
+323 AT
-332 PAGGAN
+332 PAAGAAAG
-338 AATNAKRENIINYEV
+338 AATNAKRENIVNYEV
-353 DKVISYTKEPVG
+353 DKVVSYTKEPVG
-365 GIKRLAVAVVVNLKS
+365 GIKRLAIAVVVNLKPS
-380 SSDEEGKTT
+380 VDEDGKTT
-389 QKPLTDEEKAQVTA
+389 QKPLTDDEKAQVTA

-413 ERGDTI
+413 DRGDTI

-429 EKVEIPEEAFWKPYA
+429 EKVDIPEDPFWKPYA

-449 KTALQYLVTAV
+449 KTAIQYIITAV
-460 ILFLLYSKVLKPL
+460 VLFLLYSKVLKPL
-473 MARMSNASVGG
+473 MARMANASVGG
-484 SFAFGSAGA
+484 GFAFGSAGA
-493 GFASGAG
+493 GGFARGAG
-500 AGAGANAGG
+500 GAAGAAGA
-509 NAEKEEEEEEEVD
+509 EQEEEEEEEEEVD

-565 KEWISE
+565 KDWINE

>member
-1 MPDQANEQRSG
+1 
-12 FSNFIQSGFGLNI
+12 
-25 ALGAGIALAVGIMAA
+25 
-40 VFMWSMKTSDYR
+40 
-52 VLLSNY
+52 
-58 SDRDGGAIVAA
+58 
-69 LAQMAVPYK
+69 
-78 FSEDGGTIMVPSGQV
+78 
-93 YDARL
+93 
-98 KLAAQGLPRGGNI
+98 
-111 GFELMENQKMGT
+111 
-123 SQFIEQVNYQRA
+123 
-135 QEGELARTINAIGS
+135 
-149 VASSRVHLAIP
+149 
-160 KPSVFVREKQYPTA
+160 
-174 SVMINLQSGRT
+174 MINLQSGRT

-274 FTRIEK
+274 FTRVEK

>member
-1 MPDQANEQRSG
+1 
-12 FSNFIQSGFGLNI
+12 
-25 ALGAGIALAVGIMAA
+25 
-40 VFMWSMKTSDYR
+40 
-52 VLLSNY
+52 
-58 SDRDGGAIVAA
+58 
-69 LAQMAVPYK
+69 
-78 FSEDGGTIMVPSGQV
+78 
-93 YDARL
+93 
-98 KLAAQGLPRGGNI
+98 
-111 GFELMENQKMGT
+111 
-123 SQFIEQVNYQRA
+123 
-135 QEGELARTINAIGS
+135 
-149 VASSRVHLAIP
+149 
-160 KPSVFVREKQYPTA
+160 
-174 SVMINLQSGRT
+174 MINLQSGRT

-231 QLDPSQLKYVR
+231 KLDPSQLKYVR

-253 SILTPLLG
+253 AILTPLLG
-261 EGNVKAQVAAEVN
+261 EGNVKAQVSAEVN
-274 FTRIEK
+274 FATVEK

-323 ANRDANAAT
+323 AGKDANAA
-332 PAGGAN
+332 PSG
-338 AATNAKRENIINYEV
+338 AATNAKRENIVNYEV
-353 DKVISYTKEPVG
+353 DKVVSYTKEPVG

-380 SSDEEGKTT
+380 SVDAEGKTT
-389 QKPLTDEEKAQVTA
+389 QKPLTDDEKAQVTA

-413 ERGDTI
+413 DRGDTI

-429 EKVEIPEEAFWKPYA
+429 EKVDIPEEAFWKPYA
-444 NLSTA
+444 NLATA
-449 KTALQYLVTAV
+449 KTVLQYLATAV
-460 ILFLLYSKVLKPL
+460 VLFLLYSKVLKPL

-484 SFAFGSAGA
+484 SFAFGA
-493 GFASGAG
+493 AG
-500 AGAGANAGG
+500 AGAGGFANAAGGAGAAG
-509 NAEKEEEEEEEVD
+509 NAEEEEEEEVD

-565 KEWISE
+565 KDWINE

>member
-1 MPDQANEQRSG
+1 MPDQENQQRSG
-12 FSNFIQSGFGLNI
+12 FSNFIQSSFGLNI

-78 FSEDGGTIMVPSGQV
+78 FSEDGGTILVPSGQV

-135 QEGELARTINAIGS
+135 QEGELARTINSIGS

-231 QLDPSQLKYVR
+231 KLDPSQLKYVR
-242 DIQDNLNRRIE
+242 DIQDNLIKRIE
-253 SILTPLLG
+253 AILTPLLG

-274 FTRIEK
+274 FASVEK

-323 ANRDANAAT
+323 AGKDANAS
-332 PAGGAN
+332 PAG
-338 AATNAKRENIINYEV
+338 AATNAKRENIVNYEV
-353 DKVISYTKEPVG
+353 DKVVSYTKEPVG

-380 SSDEEGKTT
+380 SVDEEGKTT
-389 QKPLTDEEKAQVTA
+389 QKPLTDDEKAQVTA

-413 ERGDTI
+413 DRGDTI

-429 EKVEIPEEAFWKPYA
+429 EKVDIPVDPFWKPYA

-449 KTALQYLVTAV
+449 KTVLQYLVTAIV
-460 ILFLLYSKVLKPL
+460 LFLLYSKVLKPL
-473 MARMSNASVGG
+473 MTRMSNASVGG
-484 SFAFGSAGA
+484 GFAFGAA
-493 GFASGAG
+493 GAG
-500 AGAGANAGG
+500 AGAGAGGFANGAGGTGAGG
-509 NAEKEEEEEEEVD
+509 NAEEEEEEEVD

-565 KEWISE
+565 KDWINE

>member
-220 SGKTSDSNDPN
+220 SGKTTDSNDPN

-274 FTRIEK
+274 FTRVEK

>member
-1 MPDQANEQRSG
+1 MPDQENQQRSG
-12 FSNFIQSGFGLNI
+12 FSNFIQSSFGLNI

-78 FSEDGGTIMVPSGQV
+78 FSEDGGTILVPSGQV

-135 QEGELARTINAIGS
+135 QEGELARTINSIGS

-231 QLDPSQLKYVR
+231 KLDPSQLKYVR

-253 SILTPLLG
+253 AILTPLLG
-261 EGNVKAQVAAEVN
+261 EGNVKAQVSAEVN
-274 FTRIEK
+274 FATVEK

-323 ANRDANAAT
+323 AGKDANAAQ
-332 PAGGAN
+332 GG
-338 AATNAKRENIINYEV
+338 AATNAKRENIVNYEV
-353 DKVISYTKEPVG
+353 DKVVSYTKEPVG

-380 SSDEEGKTT
+380 SVDAEGKTT
-389 QKPLTDEEKAQVTA
+389 QKPLTDDEKAQVTA

-408 VGFSQ
+408 VGVSQ
-413 ERGDTI
+413 DRGDTI
-419 NLTNSEFKQA
+419 NLTNIEFKQA
-429 EKVEIPEEAFWKPYA
+429 EKVDIPVDPFWKPYA
-444 NLSTA
+444 NISSA
-449 KTALQYLVTAV
+449 KTVLQYLATAIV
-460 ILFLLYSKVLKPL
+460 LFLLYSKVLKPL

-484 SFAFGSAGA
+484 GFAFGAA
-493 GFASGAG
+493 GAG
-500 AGAGANAGG
+500 AGAGGFANGAGG
-509 NAEKEEEEEEEVD
+509 TGAAGNAEEEEEEEVD

-565 KEWISE
+565 KDWINE

>member
-1 MPDQANEQRSG
+1 MPDQENQQRSG
-12 FSNFIQSGFGLNI
+12 FSNFIQSSFGLNI

-78 FSEDGGTIMVPSGQV
+78 FSEDGGTILVPSGQV

-135 QEGELARTINAIGS
+135 QEGELARTINSIGS

-231 QLDPSQLKYVR
+231 KLDPSQLKYVR

-253 SILTPLLG
+253 AILTPLLG
-261 EGNVKAQVAAEVN
+261 EGNVKAQVSAEVN
-274 FTRIEK
+274 FATVEK

-323 ANRDANAAT
+323 AGKDANAA
-332 PAGGAN
+332 PSG
-338 AATNAKRENIINYEV
+338 AATNAKRENIVNYEV
-353 DKVISYTKEPVG
+353 DKVVSYTKEPVG

-380 SSDEEGKTT
+380 SVDAEGKTT
-389 QKPLTDEEKAQVTA
+389 QKPLTDDEKAQVTA

-413 ERGDTI
+413 DRGDTI

-429 EKVEIPEEAFWKPYA
+429 EKVDIPEEAFWKPYA
-444 NLSTA
+444 NLATA
-449 KTALQYLVTAV
+449 KTVLQYLATAV
-460 ILFLLYSKVLKPL
+460 VLFLLYSKVLKPL

-484 SFAFGSAGA
+484 SFAFGA
-493 GFASGAG
+493 AG
-500 AGAGANAGG
+500 AGAGGFANAAGGAGAAG
-509 NAEKEEEEEEEVD
+509 NAEEEEEEEVD

-565 KEWISE
+565 KDWINE

>member
-1 MPDQANEQRSG
+1 MADQENEQRSG
-12 FSNFIQSGFGLNI
+12 FSNFIQSSFGLNI

-40 VFMWSMKTSDYR
+40 VFMWSMKTADYR

-69 LAQMAVPYK
+69 LSTMAVPYK
-78 FSEDGGTIMVPSGQV
+78 FSEDGGTILVPSGQV

-135 QEGELARTINAIGS
+135 QEGELARTINSIGS

-174 SVMINLQSGRT
+174 SVMVNLQSGRT

-197 VSSSIPELPAKNV
+197 VSSSVPELPAKNV

-220 SGKTSDSNDPN
+220 SGKTSDGNDPN
-231 QLDPSQLKYVR
+231 KLDPTQLKYVR
-242 DIQDNLNRRIE
+242 DIQDNLIRRIE

-274 FTRIEK
+274 FAMVEK

-298 QKSNESTSSD
+298 QKSNESSSSD

-323 ANRDANAAT
+323 TT
-332 PAGGAN
+332 PAAGTGAAAG
-338 AATNAKRENIINYEV
+338 AATNAKRENIVNYEV
-353 DKVISYTKEPVG
+353 DKVVSYTKEPVG

-380 SSDEEGKTT
+380 SVDDEGKTT
-389 QKPLTDEEKAQVTA
+389 QKPLTDDEKAQVTA

-413 ERGDTI
+413 DRGDTI

-429 EKVEIPEEAFWKPYA
+429 EKVEIPEDPIWKPYA
-444 NLSTA
+444 NLATA
-449 KTALQYLVTAV
+449 KTAIQYIITAV
-460 ILFLLYSKVLKPL
+460 VLFLLYSKVLKPL
-473 MARMSNASVGG
+473 MARMSNASMGG
-484 SFAFGSAGA
+484 SLAFG
-493 GFASGAG
+493 GAG
-500 AGAGANAGG
+500 AGGFARGAGGAAGA
-509 NAEKEEEEEEEVD
+509 EEEEEEEEEEVD

-565 KEWISE
+565 KDWINE

>member
-1 MPDQANEQRSG
+1 
-12 FSNFIQSGFGLNI
+12 
-25 ALGAGIALAVGIMAA
+25 
-40 VFMWSMKTSDYR
+40 
-52 VLLSNY
+52 
-58 SDRDGGAIVAA
+58 
-69 LAQMAVPYK
+69 
-78 FSEDGGTIMVPSGQV
+78 
-93 YDARL
+93 
-98 KLAAQGLPRGGNI
+98 
-111 GFELMENQKMGT
+111 
-123 SQFIEQVNYQRA
+123 
-135 QEGELARTINAIGS
+135 
-149 VASSRVHLAIP
+149 
-160 KPSVFVREKQYPTA
+160 
-174 SVMINLQSGRT
+174 
-185 LDMGQVN
+185 
-192 AIVHL
+192 
-197 VSSSIPELPAKNV
+197 
-210 TVVDQNGSLL
+210 VVDQNGSLL
-220 SGKTSDSNDPN
+220 SGKTSDGNDPN

-253 SILTPLLG
+253 AILTPLLG

-274 FTRIEK
+274 FTTVEK

-308 PVKGGIPGAASNQAG
+308 PAKGGIPGAASNQAG
-323 ANRDANAAT
+323 AKQDTNAAA
-332 PAGGAN
+332 PAAS
-338 AATNAKRENIINYEV
+338 AATNAKKENIINYEV

-365 GIKRLAVAVVVNLKS
+365 GIKRLAVAVVINLKS
-380 SSDEEGKTT
+380 SVDAEGKTT

-413 ERGDTI
+413 DRGDTI

-429 EKVEIPEEAFWKPYA
+429 EKVDIPEEAFWKPYA

-460 ILFLLYSKVLKPL
+460 VLFLLYSKVLKPL
-473 MARMSNASVGG
+473 MARMANASVGG

-493 GFASGAG
+493 GAGGFAG
-500 AGAGANAGG
+500 AGGGGGAGG
-509 NAEKEEEEEEEVD
+509 NAEQEEEEEEID

-565 KEWISE
+565 KDWINE